1 MSDKRALVLVSLG
14 TVALAVATF
23 FGLPYEFGRFLG
35 AN

>member
-1 MSDKRALVLVSLG
+1 MPEKRLLVLFSLG
-14 TVALAVATF
+14 TVALAVASF